1 MYDAFIVALAVFVT
15 VGGFDLI
22 GMSMLYQPI
31 VVGPLVGYLLG
42 DVQTGLK
49 VGASLQATSPRNNS

>member
-1 MYDAFIVALAVFVT
+1 MYNAIVVAIAVFVT

-31 VVGPLVGYLLG
+31 VVGPLVGALLG
-42 DVQTGLK
+42 DVQTGLT
-49 VGASLQATSPRNNS
+49 VG